1 MTVVDSAKLTL
12 RDRQK
17 LGVTLSNLLRKAR
30 KLRNEGVDI
39 TAKSLLE
46 AVIDDLS
53 PANDLQVTTINWE
66 AILKFIEE
74 LLPIILKLIALFS

>member
-74 LLPIILKLIALFS
+74 LLPIILKLLTLFA